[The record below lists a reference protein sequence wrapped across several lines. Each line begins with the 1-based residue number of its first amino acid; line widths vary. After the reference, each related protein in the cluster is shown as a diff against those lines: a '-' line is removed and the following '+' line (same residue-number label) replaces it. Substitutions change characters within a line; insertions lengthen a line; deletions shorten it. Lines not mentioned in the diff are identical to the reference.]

1 MSNRRFTEEE
11 MEVLSQ
17 HMYVRRCSEKSVT
30 YTKEFKLFAVRQY
43 NEVFL
48 RGKAKYGWRTIQM
61 KLLEKEV
68 VMNHKKIIRIKN
80 KYHLVTKIR
89 RHNPYKMI
97 MKKSLEHRTY
107 ENILNRAF
115 DVLTPFKIFTTD
127 ITYIP
132 LNYRFAYL
140 SVVKDVASGEVV
152 AWNLSMHLEMSL
164 VLDTVE
170 AMKNNPV
177 LTPVML
183 QDVLIHSDQGFH
195 YTNPLYI
202 EKIKGLQMVQSM
214 SRRGNCI
221 DNAPIESFFGHLK
234 DDVDYKDCKTF
245 DELHSLISNYMQYY
259 NNERQQWGRK
269 KMTPVGYRNHLL
281 TTA

>member
-1 MSNRRFTEEE
+1 MKKIG
-11 MEVLSQ
+11 LSVESLCQ
-17 HMYVRRCSEKSVT
+17 IAKVSRSGYYVWLNQADEPDKDHAD
-30 YTKEFKLFAVRQY
+30 YLQI
-43 NEVFL
+43 NEIF
-48 RGKAKYGWRTIQM
+48 RHGKAKYGWRTIQM
-61 KLLEKEV
+61 KLLEKGV
-68 VMNHKKIIRIKN
+68 VMNHKKITRLKN

-89 RHNPYKMI
+89 RHNPYKTI
-97 MKKSLEHRTY
+97 MKKSLEHRTC
-107 ENILNRAF
+107 ENVLDRAF
-115 DVLTPFKIFTTD
+115 DVLTPFKVFSTD

-140 SVVKDVASGEVV
+140 SVVKDIASGEVV

-164 VLDTVE
+164 VLNTVE
-170 AMKNNPV
+170 DMKNNPA
-177 LTPVML
+177 LTTTTLRDAM
-183 QDVLIHSDQGFH
+183 IHSDQGFH

-202 EKIKGLQMVQSM
+202 EKIKELNMVQSM

-245 DELHSLISNYMQYY
+245 DELRSLIAAYMQYY
-259 NNERQQWGRK
+259 NNERQQWGLK

-281 TTA
+281 TPA